1 MRRFRWFGRRDR
13 DGRPRVTDGTFDD
26 EVEFHLDAR
35 AAELQ
40 ALGQPPDAAWA
51 QAEREFGDAEG
62 ARRYVATLDA
72 GTRRQQM
79 RRLTMTGLGQD
90 VRYAVRRLRRAPAF
104 TVAVIL
110 TFALGIGAN
119 SAIFSV
125 VNGVL
130 LRPLPFPEPERLYAV
145 YSANRTANIFHGSVS
160 PVDLD
165 DWRARRQQIADLG
178 GYLFSDGSTGVDL
191 TGRGD
196 PRRLSAVFVTAGFFN
211 ALAVRPE
218 AGRLPREHELVR
230 GGPDRVVVLTDGYW
244 GREFGRDP
252 TIIGGTLALNGEPYS
267 VIGVLPPSM
276 QYPTEGADV
285 YVPYSTIPDSG
296 IPRLRVVRLLSVVAR
311 ARPGVTADQVA
322 AEMSAITAGLGKA
335 YPDDEA
341 WDHATVEPL
350 VDTVVAPVRDGLW
363 VLFGAVGF
371 VLAMACVNVA
381 SLQLARATSG
391 ARDLAIS
398 AALGAARSRLVRQLL
413 TEGLFLALGGGTV
426 GLGLASLGVS
436 LFLTLSAGQLPRATG
451 VQVDRAVVLF
461 AAVATLLAG
470 LVSTLLP
477 ALQVTGR
484 QTPSA
489 LRDAGRGVAGAE
501 HPRLRASL
509 VVVEVA
515 FAMLLAIGAG
525 LMGRSFAALLR
536 VDPGFKPDHL
546 IAAVF
551 TIDEARHGDA
561 PVGSVVG
568 GTPGAPSGAYYTQ
581 VIERVRALPGVV
593 SAAAVKDAPFRG
605 TGERVGFTI
614 PTQPIPAGQDPP
626 TARLMHISD
635 GYFATIG
642 TRILNGREFTPGDRA
657 TSPLVAVVNEAFA
670 RQFFPGAQV
679 VGQRLTVGARRSLEI
694 VGLVGDIHQISLALP
709 VIPTLYLDNLQNTRV
724 KTTVVARTLGAPAL
738 LAPALRGA
746 IWSVDAAQPIADV
759 FTFDE
764 AVSDSLAT
772 PRLLLVLLTAFGVL
786 GAALGVVGI
795 YGLLASMVSRRRT
808 EIGVRMALGA
818 SATAVT
824 RLIVSRG
831 ATLAS
836 AGIILGGAG
845 AFLLTRFLASVLFGV
860 APFDPLTIGSTAA
873 ALFLAAVLASWLPAR
888 RAAATDPA
896 RVLRAS

>member
-1 MRRFRWFGRRDR
+1 MRCVRWFGRRGP

-26 EVEFHLDAR
+26 EVQFHLDAR
-35 AAELQ
+35 AADLQ
-40 ALGQPPDAAWA
+40 ALGQAPDVARA
-51 QAEREFGDAEG
+51 QAEREFGDADG

-72 GTRRQQM
+72 GTRRHGM

-125 VNGVL
+125 VDGVL
-130 LRPLPFPEPERLYAV
+130 LKPLPFPDPERLYAV
-145 YSANRTANIFHGSVS
+145 YSANRTANILQGSVS

-211 ALAVRPE
+211 ALGVRPE
-218 AGRLPREHELVR
+218 AGRLPREQELVR
-230 GGPDRVVVLTDGYW
+230 GGPDRVVVLTDGFW

-252 TIIGGTLALNGEPYS
+252 TIIGATLALNGGPYI

-285 YVPYSTIPDSG
+285 YVPFSTIPDSD
-296 IPRLRVVRLLSVVAR
+296 IPRLREVRFLSVVAR
-311 ARPGVTADQVA
+311 ARPGVAADQVA
-322 AEMSAITAGLGKA
+322 AEMSTITAGLGKA
-335 YPDDEA
+335 YLDDEA

-350 VDTVVAPVRDGLW
+350 ADTVVAPVRDGLW

-381 SLQLARATSG
+381 SLQLARAASG
-391 ARDLAIS
+391 ARDLAIA
-398 AALGAARSRLVRQLL
+398 AALGAARFRLVRQLL
-413 TEGLFLALGGGTV
+413 MEGLLLALVGGTV
-426 GLGLASLGVS
+426 GLALAHLGVS
-436 LFLTLSAGQLPRATG
+436 IFLTLSAGQLPRATDVRLNG
-451 VQVDRAVVLF
+451 SVVLF
-461 AAVATLLAG
+461 AAAAALLAG
-470 LVSTLLP
+470 LVSTLVP
-477 ALQVTGR
+477 ALQATGPQAPR
-484 QTPSA
+484 A

-501 HPRLRASL
+501 HPRLRAAL

-525 LMGRSFAALLR
+525 LMGRSFTALLR
-536 VDPGFKPDHL
+536 VDPGFRPDHL

-551 TIDEARHGDA
+551 TIDEGRHGDA
-561 PVGSVVG
+561 AAGSG
-568 GTPGAPSGAYYTQ
+568 GSGTPGAPSGPYYTQ

-614 PTQPIPAGQDPP
+614 PTQSIPAGQDPP

-642 TRILNGREFTPGDRA
+642 ARILNGREFAPGDRA
-657 TSPLVAVVNEAFA
+657 SSPLVAVVNEAFA
-670 RQFFPGAQV
+670 RQFFPGTRV
-679 VGQRLTVGARRSLEI
+679 VGQRLIVGARRSLEI
-694 VGLVGDIHQISLALP
+694 VGLVGDIHQTSLALP
-709 VIPTLYLDNLQNTRV
+709 VMPTLYLDNLQNTRV
-724 KTTVVARTLGAPAL
+724 KTTVVARTVGAPAL
-738 LAPALRGA
+738 LASALRSA

-764 AVSDSLAT
+764 AVSHSLAT

-786 GAALGVVGI
+786 GATLGVVGI
-795 YGLLASMVSRRRT
+795 YGLLASTVSRRRR
-808 EIGVRMALGA
+808 EIGVRIALGA

-824 RLIVSRG
+824 GLIVSRG
-831 ATLAS
+831 AMLAS
-836 AGIILGGAG
+836 AGIVLGTAG
-845 AFLLTRFLASVLFGV
+845 ALVLTRFLASVLFGV
-860 APFDPLTIGSTAA
+860 GSFDPLTIGTTAA
-873 ALFLAAVLASWLPAR
+873 ALLVAAVLASWLPAR

>member
-1 MRRFRWFGRRDR
+1 MGRSSWVGRRDP
-13 DGRPRVTDGTFDD
+13 DGRPRITDGTFDD
-26 EVEFHLDAR
+26 EVRFHLDAR
-35 AAELQ
+35 TAELEGR
-40 ALGQPPDAAWA
+40 GQPAEMART
-51 QAEREFGDAEG
+51 QAEQEFGDADG

-72 GTRRQQM
+72 RTRQQPVGRLAM
-79 RRLTMTGLGQD
+79 RGLGQD
-90 VRYAVRRLRRAPAF
+90 LRYAVRRLRRAPAF

-130 LRPLPFPEPERLYAV
+130 LKPLPFPDPERLYAV
-145 YSANRTANIFHGSVS
+145 SSANRTANILHGSVS

-191 TGRGD
+191 TGRGN

-218 AGRLPREHELVR
+218 TGRLPRENELVR
-230 GGPDRVVVLTDGYW
+230 GGPDRVVVLTDGFW

-252 TIIGGTLALNGEPYS
+252 TIVGHTLALNGEPY
-267 VIGVLPPSM
+267 VVLGVLPPTM

-322 AEMSAITAGLGKA
+322 AEMSTITAGLGKA

-350 VDTVVAPVRDGLW
+350 ADTVVAPVRHGLW

-381 SLQLARATSG
+381 SLQLARAIG
-391 ARDLAIS
+391 EARDLAIS
-398 AALGAARSRLVRQLL
+398 AALGAARSRLIRQLL
-413 TEGLFLALGGGTV
+413 AEGLLLAVAGGTV

-436 LFLTLSAGQLPRATG
+436 MFLTLSAGQLPRATG
-451 VQVDRAVVLF
+451 VEVDRSVVLF
-461 AAVATLLAG
+461 AAVAALLAG
-470 LVSTLLP
+470 LVSTLVP
-477 ALQVTGR
+477 ALQATGPQAPR
-484 QTPSA
+484 A

-509 VVVEVA
+509 VVLEVA

-536 VDPGFKPDHL
+536 VDPGFRADHL

-551 TIDEARHGDA
+551 TVDEARHGDA
-561 PVGSVVG
+561 AAGSMVG
-568 GTPGAPSGAYYTQ
+568 GTPGGPSGTYYTQ

-626 TARLMHISD
+626 IARLMHISD

-642 TRILNGREFTPGDRA
+642 ARLLSGREFTADDRA

-670 RQFFPGAQV
+670 RQFFPGARV

-694 VGLVGDIHQISLALP
+694 VGLVGDIHQNSLALP

-724 KTTVVARTLGAPAL
+724 KTTVVARTVGAPAL
-738 LAPALRGA
+738 LASAVRGA

-764 AVSDSLAT
+764 AVSHSLAT

-786 GAALGVVGI
+786 GATLGVVGI
-795 YGLLASMVSRRRT
+795 YGLLASMVSRQRT

-818 SATAVT
+818 SAAAVT

-831 ATLAS
+831 AIVAA
-836 AGIILGGAG
+836 AGILLGAVG
-845 AFLLTRFLASVLFGV
+845 AFILTRFLASVLFGV
-860 APFDPLTIGSTAA
+860 APFDPLTIGGTAA